1 MIETMSA
8 GSEVTRPNPSPS
20 VVVLSGPNGAGK
32 STAAPRLLHQSL
44 QITEFVNADVIAKG
58 LSGFAPER
66 AAVRAGR
73 IMLERLNELASEQVS
88 FAFETTLAGRAFA
101 PWLEGLLSQG
111 YTMRLFYLW
120 VSSPELAIERVAQR
134 VRKGGHSIPEE
145 TIRRRYFGGLRNLF
159 ELYIPLATNWQV
171 IDNSI
176 DDKRVIVASGGA
188 NRTTVVSAPSKWI
201 TINETARSL
210 R

>member
-1 MIETMSA
+1 MSERMATGSDVTM
-8 GSEVTRPNPSPS
+8 PKPSPT

-73 IMLERLNELASEQVS
+73 IMLERLNELANEQVS

-101 PWLEGLLSQG
+101 PWLETLLSQG

-120 VSSPELAIERVAQR
+120 VSSPEFAIARVAER

-145 TIRRRYFGGLRNLF
+145 TIRRRYFAGLRNLF
-159 ELYIPLATNWQV
+159 ELYIPLATDWQLV
-171 IDNSI
+171 DNT
-176 DDKRVIVASGGA
+176 VALGP
-188 NRTTVVSAPSKWI
+188 TTIAEGCNLSSVVVFDPERWKLIHDLAA
-201 TINETARSL
+201 TIP
-210 R
+210 